1 MDALVL
7 AGMLLRGVEATRE
20 TADFPKLGARPT
32 LDEEPDKDK
41 DIP

>member
-20 TADFPKLGARPT
+20 TVDFPKLGTRPT

-41 DIP
+41 YIP